1 MAEIIYTPFPKTF
14 LPWFATFEIEVKS
27 SGICKQK
34 LVKASLNDHGW
45 FQYFTN

>member
-1 MAEIIYTPFPKTF
+1 MTENQLNMAEIIYTPFPKTF

-34 LVKASLNDHGW
+34 WPV
-45 FQYFTN
+45 FCRY